1 MAPQM
6 IMESEQLVK
15 QILVDHF
22 PNKHPAFIEA
32 VAGYFLSVC
41 RYINS
46 HQLGQDRH
54 DKMLRNIA
62 ALAKIESNLNGA
74 KQGLETLEPLGKE
87 TLSRSI
93 VGLPGLDNFP
103 LGYEDRVDQLIAE
116 IDLILQHMRLTIET
130 IQSAGDWKNQ
140 SRGRP
145 RKEVARIVAF
155 ECANIYQHVTDKKPT
170 IVTHTSTNEASGP
183 FLNFVTDIFSR
194 LNVSGSAEA
203 AARLAIKDL
212 KEKKRPEL
220 DV

>member
-1 MAPQM
+1 MTPRP
-6 IMESEQLVK
+6 IIESETIIK
-15 QILVDHF
+15 EILDSHF
-22 PNKHPAFIEA
+22 SDEHPTFIEA
-32 VAGYFLSVC
+32 VAAYFLSVC

-62 ALAKIESNLNGA
+62 ALAKIESNLDGA

-93 VGLPGLDNFP
+93 VGLPGLDDFP
-103 LGYEDRVDQLIAE
+103 LGYEDRVDQLVAE
-116 IDLILQHMRLTIET
+116 IDLILQHMRLTTET

-145 RKEVARIVAF
+145 RKEVARTVAF
-155 ECANIYQHVTDKKPT
+155 ECANIYQHVTGKKPT
-170 IVTHTSTNEASGP
+170 IITHTSTNEASGP
-183 FLNFVTDIFSR
+183 FLDFVTDIFSR

-203 AARLAIKDL
+203 ATRLAIKDL
-212 KEKKRPEL
+212 KVKKPLNL

>member
-1 MAPQM
+1 MTPRP
-6 IMESEQLVK
+6 IIESQTIIKE
-15 QILVDHF
+15 ILDNHF
-22 PNKHPAFIEA
+22 SDEHPTFIEA
-32 VAGYFLSVC
+32 VAAHFLSVC

-46 HQLGQDRH
+46 HQFGQDRH

-62 ALAKIESNLNGA
+62 ALARIESNLDSA
-74 KQGLETLEPLGKE
+74 KQGLESLEPLGKE

-103 LGYEDRVDQLIAE
+103 LGYEDRVDQLVAE
-116 IDLILQHMRLTIET
+116 IDVILQHMRLTIET

-145 RKEVARIVAF
+145 RKEVARILAF
-155 ECANIYQHVTDKKPT
+155 ECANIYQQIAGKKPT
-170 IVTHTSTNEASGP
+170 IVTHTATNEASGP
-183 FLNFVTDIFSR
+183 FLDFVTDIFSG

-203 AARLAIKDL
+203 AARLAIKDF
-212 KEKKRPEL
+212 KEKKLPNL